1 MIERIN
7 RIDSSLIQKNQN
19 NTEKN
24 TNGLNFQNMLKDAIN
39 EVNNLQNNA
48 NEEVVNYVVGKT
60 TDVHQVIVAAEKAS
74 LSLRLTTEVTNKI
87 VEAYKE
93 IMRMQL

>member
-7 RIDSSLIQKNQN
+7 RIDNSLIQKNQN

-24 TNGLNFQNMLKDAIN
+24 TGGLNFQSMLKDAIN
-39 EVNNLQNNA
+39 DVNNLQKNA
-48 NEEVVNYVVGKT
+48 NEEVVNYTTGKT
-60 TDVHQVIVAAEKAS
+60 TDVHQVIIAAEKAS